1 MPKNDSHYDYFAIT
15 STKDWFEMRSEPLS
29 KIKSTIIEMLKS
41 NEISEGAKIEVRRY
55 STDKV
60 KQKYIVWNKSK
71 TSVNFVK
78 DDPKVVYK
86 TVTGDDILIELRNL
100 YQSFYNP
107 VGMLCEGRYLI
118 RIEDKNAKQFKK
130 DFIENHKVKA
140 KQVIID
146 KECGHLTQ
154 WFEQQNDGTYR
165 AGYYNWIIIDGLTE
179 LKIKIS

>member
-1 MPKNDSHYDYFAIT
+1 MTKNDPHYDYVVILGC
-15 STKDWFEMRSEPLS
+15 KDWFEMRSEPLS
-29 KIKSTIIEMLKS
+29 KIKSTIIEKLKS
-41 NEISEGAKIEVRRY
+41 NEIKDGCKIEVRRF

-86 TVTGDDILIELRNL
+86 TITDADEIFNELKKL
-100 YQSFYNP
+100 YQTYDHHVSKITDTQYQI
-107 VGMLCEGRYLI
+107 C
-118 RIEDKNAKQFKK
+118 IEDKNTKQFKK

-146 KECGHLTQ
+146 KTYLTQ
-154 WFEQQNDGTYR
+154 WFEQKDDGTYR
-165 AGYYNWIIIDGLTE
+165 TGYYNRIIINGLNE
-179 LKIKIS
+179 LKVKVS